1 MVVMMMKLGYFRIVI
16 VKYRSFSF
24 NEHQNLWSRD
34 SFRTKH
40 MLIFLTDIMA
50 LNQDALNR
58 VNKLIGLGK
67 TLFHWG
73 FIPSILALGFAKG
86 AEPGMPEL
94 TLASLLWA

>member
-1 MVVMMMKLGYFRIVI
+1 MSTKTCRAGTVFALNK
-16 VKYRSFSF
+16 RSFF
-24 NEHQNLWSRD
+24 
-34 SFRTKH
+34 TG
-40 MLIFLTDIMA
+40 IMG

-58 VNKLIGLGK
+58 VNKLIWIGK

-73 FIPSILALGFAKG
+73 FIPSILLLGFAKG